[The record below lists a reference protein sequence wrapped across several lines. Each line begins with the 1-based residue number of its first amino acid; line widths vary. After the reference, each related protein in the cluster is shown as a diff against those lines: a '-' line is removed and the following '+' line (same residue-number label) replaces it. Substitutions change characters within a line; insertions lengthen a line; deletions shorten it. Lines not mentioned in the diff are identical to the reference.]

1 MTGTSCKAVLN
12 SRPDKYSKH
21 VLGSAPTLTYTCIMA
36 HLLFVCFFPPS
47 INFSAAISFD
57 CALKDPVSTGRAEL
71 PLPDCR
77 ENQKW
82 RLKKGGPRGEK
93 TSYKQ
98 ISSWS
103 RGRQPLCSWTGAGS
117 CLQLRPKDL
126 QGSGMPRETQQSAK
140 QYNMNQQ
147 TRPASWTSLQ
157 VWEKSKENKSWA
169 QRLLDLSLRWGV
181 AWTTQI
187 RWGWPSSAS
196 CVRTLC
202 E

>member
-1 MTGTSCKAVLN
+1 MSWQLWQTCSGQCTDFNIHMYYGTFVFCLFFSTLYKLFSCYITWLCTERPCVDRTSGASPAGL
-12 SRPDKYSKH
+12 SRKSK
-21 VLGSAPTLTYTCIMA
+21 VTSE
-36 HLLFVCFFPPS
+36 
-47 INFSAAISFD
+47 
-57 CALKDPVSTGRAEL
+57 KR
-71 PLPDCR
+71 
-77 ENQKW
+77 
-82 RLKKGGPRGEK
+82 GPRGEK

-126 QGSGMPRETQQSAK
+126 QGSRMPRETQQSAK

-169 QRLLDLSLRWGV
+169 QRLLDLSLH
-181 AWTTQI
+181 
-187 RWGWPSSAS
+187 
-196 CVRTLC
+196 
-202 E
+202 